1 MSSDPN
7 PPAASAQ
14 SALEIDEA
22 LLKACYDDARARYPE
37 EACGLLFGPRT
48 EPRCDGVRVCEN
60 QQNRLHALDPET
72 YPRDARTAYNLA
84 PRDVLFL
91 QRSLEDK
98 GAEARPVKV
107 IYHSHVEVGAYFS
120 EEDRR
125 AATFE
130 GELVYPVDYL
140 VIDCKRDGVH
150 GARLFRYQGGEFVAI
165 RAYPGDVP

>member
-1 MSSDPN
+1 MSSDPIT
-7 PPAASAQ
+7 PAASDP
-14 SALEIDEA
+14 SDLEIDEA
-22 LLKACYDDARARYPE
+22 VLKACYDDARARYPE
-37 EACGLLFGPRT
+37 EACGLLSGPLS
-48 EPRCDGVRVCEN
+48 EPRCDGIRVCEN
-60 QQNRLHALDPET
+60 QQNRLHELDPET
-72 YPRDARTAYNLA
+72 YVRDARTAYNLA

-91 QRSLEDK
+91 QRSLEGRDD
-98 GAEARPVKV
+98 GARPVKV

-150 GARLFRYQGGEFVAI
+150 GARLFRYKGGEFVAI
-165 RAYPGDVP
+165 RAYQGDVK

>member
-1 MSSDPN
+1 MSFDPDAVVV
-7 PPAASAQ
+7 PELGP
-14 SALEIDEA
+14 E
-22 LLKACYDDARARYPE
+22 LLHACYADARARYPE
-37 EACGLLFGPRT
+37 EACGLLLGPRGAAL
-48 EPRCDGVRVCEN
+48 CDEVRVCEN

-72 YPRDARTAYNLA
+72 YSRDARTAYNLP

-91 QRSLEDK
+91 SRSLEGDQPTK
-98 GAEARPVKV
+98 I

-140 VIDCKRDGVH
+140 VIDCRRDGVH
-150 GARLFRYQGGEFVAI
+150 GARLYRFRAGDFALVRE
-165 RAYPGDVP
+165 YPGDPTG

>member
-1 MSSDPN
+1 MSSE
-7 PPAASAQ
+7 PPAPVSAPVP
-14 SALEIDEA
+14 AIDLEIDEA

-37 EACGLLFGPRT
+37 EACGLLFGPRG
-48 EPRCDGVRVCEN
+48 EPRCDGIRVCEN
-60 QQNRLHALDPET
+60 QQNRLHELDPET
-72 YPRDARTAYNLA
+72 YPRDARTAYNLP

-91 QRSLEDK
+91 QRSLDGE
-98 GAEARPVKV
+98 RPVKV

-150 GARLFRYQGGEFVAI
+150 GARLFRYQAGEFVAI
-165 RAYPGDVP
+165 RAYGGEQAR